1 MPTFAQSINNATETL
16 DYGQIYQS
24 LLRLRLE
31 KDLEILLRPS
41 ALLCLVCHSAAIDG
55 RQGTAA
61 KGAGR
66 GCPKAVELPDQQSL
80 CRMYSQ
86 LHHGSDPPG

>member
-16 DYGQIYQS
+16 NYGQIYQP

-41 ALLCLVCHSAAIDG
+41 ALLCLVCHPAAIDG
-55 RQGTAA
+55 RQGTFA
-61 KGAGR
+61 KGVGR
-66 GCPKAVELPDQQSL
+66 GGSQALELPDQQSL
-80 CRMYSQ
+80 CRVCPQ
-86 LHHGSDPPG
+86 LRHGFDPPG